1 LKIQAR
7 DLVEAKLYE
16 NEEAVLQE
24 AFRHLFQNRPEL
36 RVALAV
42 HRYQTDETLTL
53 AKAAALAGVS
63 LERMKDVL
71 VSRGVPL
78 RLGPATLA
86 EAQAEVAAVEQ
97 WLDANSD

>member
-16 NEEAVLQE
+16 SEEAVLQE

>member
-1 LKIQAR
+1 M
-7 DLVEAKLYE
+7 EAKLYE